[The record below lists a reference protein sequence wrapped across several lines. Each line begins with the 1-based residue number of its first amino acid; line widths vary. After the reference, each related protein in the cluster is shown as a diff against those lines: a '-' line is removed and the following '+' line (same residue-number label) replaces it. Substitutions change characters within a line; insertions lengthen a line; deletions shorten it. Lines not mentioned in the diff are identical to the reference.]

1 MSKTNVYRF
10 SEYRLDTKKN
20 NKKVGNTEGRK
31 IMNIIIDYVH
41 GHSELASVMTSV
53 LYKLR
58 YTDYPMENEEIIAV
72 SNAAVTATQ
81 EGNEQAAIILENFV
95 SMMFNRNI
103 DHFLQALAQPK
114 INFINKDHFREFAND
129 WFQRQNLN
137 DNPIPLENIRRAF
150 EPYLT

>member
-95 SMMFNRNI
+95 SRGCKMFCVNSRY
-103 DHFLQALAQPK
+103 PE
-114 INFINKDHFREFAND
+114 REFTLGGCYLWNWSPENRFAN
-129 WFQRQNLN
+129 
-137 DNPIPLENIRRAF
+137 ISKTA
-150 EPYLT
+150 T